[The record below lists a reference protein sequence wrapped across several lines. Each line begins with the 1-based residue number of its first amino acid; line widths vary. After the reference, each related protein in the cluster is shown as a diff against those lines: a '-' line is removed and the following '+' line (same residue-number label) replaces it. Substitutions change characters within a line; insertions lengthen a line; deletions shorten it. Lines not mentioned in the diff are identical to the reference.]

1 MEINWSNV
9 VFVESERRLIL
20 SELELHEIPD
30 PIINLYHNRV
40 FQLDMSFNK
49 LTSISGLSL
58 FSTLEELIFDN
69 NQLGH
74 ITFSPNKNL
83 KLLSLNNNMIK
94 NLDYLLDNIKESFPH
109 LDYLSLL
116 GNPCCP
122 FPIYVTST
130 GSIDERVY
138 QKYREKVLNHLP
150 GLQFLDSTPIR
161 LDERMKLLEKL
172 PPIYPAECDRRIE
185 KFTQI
190 SGIVR
195 KTFSSIHQGRFGKS
209 RPTTYNPLPP
219 TVRGGQQNRGAYV
232 KCKFKY
238 VGAHSEG
245 NRFILNKDL

>member
-9 VFVESERRLIL
+9 VFIESERRLIL
-20 SELELHEIPD
+20 SELELYEIPD

-40 FQLDMSFNK
+40 CQLDMSFNK
-49 LTSISGLSL
+49 LTSIAGLSL
-58 FSTLEELIFDN
+58 FASMEELILDN
-69 NQLGH
+69 NQLGD
-74 ITFSPNKNL
+74 ITFPAISNL
-83 KLLSLNNNMIK
+83 KLLSLNNNMIR
-94 NLDYLLDNIKESFPH
+94 NLDNLLDNIKESFPQ

-122 FPIYVTST
+122 FPIYS
-130 GSIDERVY
+130 GSIDEKKY
-138 QKYREKVLNHLP
+138 HKYREKVLNHLP
-150 GLQFLDSTPIR
+150 TLQFLDSTPVSIA
-161 LDERMKLLEKL
+161 ERMRLLEKL
-172 PPIYPAECDRRIE
+172 PPIYPAESDRSVE

-190 SGIVR
+190 SGMVR
-195 KTFSSIHQGRFGKS
+195 KTFSSIHQGRFGKN

-219 TVRGGQQNRGAYV
+219 TVRIGQHRGAYV